1 MGSGVLVAAS
11 DNLGEFSGPS
21 STLRELDL
29 GTILTGKEGG
39 GRHWGHSQCEG
50 VWFSQKV
57 TGDSNLGGLM
67 KGVALRT
74 DMGIPGLG
82 AC

>member
-1 MGSGVLVAAS
+1 MGSGVVVAAS
-11 DNLGEFSGPS
+11 DNLGGFSGPS
-21 STLRELDL
+21 STLSELDL
-29 GTILTGKEGG
+29 GTVLTGEGGG
-39 GRHWGHSQCEG
+39 GRHWGHSLCEG
-50 VWFSQKV
+50 VCFSQKV

-67 KGVALRT
+67 KGIAMRT